1 MTKEH
6 EEDGEM
12 DKFTTLNLV
21 MISHMCK
28 CQNTKLHILYVT
40 LHTLYMLI
48 KYNIKNHLSKIL
60 YFAYTNIVGN
70 FVMIHP
76 LQHWYCQAFKF

>member
-6 EEDGEM
+6 EEDREV

-28 CQNTKLHILYVT
+28 CQNTKLHTLYVI
-40 LHTLYMLI
+40 LNTLYMLI
-48 KYNIKNHLSKIL
+48 KHNIKNHLSKIL
-60 YFAYTNIVGN
+60 YFAYTNIMGN
-70 FVMIHP
+70 FQ
-76 LQHWYCQAFKF
+76 L